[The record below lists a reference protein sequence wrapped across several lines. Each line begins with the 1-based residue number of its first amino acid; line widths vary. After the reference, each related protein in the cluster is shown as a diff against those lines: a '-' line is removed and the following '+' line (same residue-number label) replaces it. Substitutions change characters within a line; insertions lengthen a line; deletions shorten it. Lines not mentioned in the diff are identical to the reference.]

1 MTAPT
6 ASSPDLAKGTDPPVG
21 TTPGEQSTLDRRPR
35 GRIHDTW
42 VLARR
47 GLIHMKRQ
55 PEQLSDAT
63 IQPIMF
69 VVLFAYVFGGSI
81 ELPGGS
87 GDPREYREYLLG
99 GIMAQTLVFT
109 AFGAAMS
116 IANDQKNQ
124 AIDRFR
130 SLPIAKG
137 AVIGG
142 YAVANILKTMLP
154 IVIMSLTGYAIGW
167 RIRGSLIETLSAYGL
182 AIGFAFA
189 MIWVGIWLGAVIG
202 TPEGVTGIG
211 FATIFPLTF
220 VASTFVPL
228 EGMPGVVRTIAQWNP
243 VTTLSNSLR
252 ALFHNDIGLDLE
264 PNSAWSLQ
272 HPVLYTW
279 IWIAIII
286 GVFAPLAV
294 RAYTKKNAQ

>member
-1 MTAPT
+1 MTAT
-6 ASSPDLAKGTDPPVG
+6 TTPDLTKGPEPVDAGEG
-21 TTPGEQSTLDRRPR
+21 TALTRPSR
-35 GRIHDTW
+35 GLVHDTW

-69 VVLFAYVFGGSI
+69 VVLFAYVFGGAI
-81 ELPGGS
+81 NVPGGS
-87 GDPREYREYLLG
+87 GDAREYREFLLA

-130 SLPIAKG
+130 SLPVAKG
-137 AVIGG
+137 SVIGG
-142 YAVANILKTMLP
+142 YAVANVIKTMLP
-154 IVIMSLTGYAIGW
+154 IIIMSITGYAIGW
-167 RIRGSLIETLSAYGL
+167 RIRGSLLDTVAAYGL

-189 MIWVGIWLGAVIG
+189 MIWVGIWLGAMVG

-211 FATIFPLTF
+211 FAVIFPLTF
-220 VASTFVPL
+220 IASTFVPL
-228 EGMPGVVRTIAQWNP
+228 EGMPGVVRTMAEWNP
-243 VTTLSNSLR
+243 VTTLADSLR
-252 ALFHNDIGLDLE
+252 ELFGNPGGDPVTSG
-264 PNSAWSLQ
+264 PWSLEN
-272 HPVLYTW
+272 PVLYTW
-279 IWIAIII
+279 IWVAIII
-286 GVFAPLAV
+286 AVFAPLAV
-294 RAYTKKNAQ
+294 RAYTRKNVQ